1 MIVTYADGTAVE
13 ALLLSSDE
21 SVMRL
26 AVAGDDDIRL
36 FRRIDGSWLA
46 DDGKPVGIHYS
57 WQGDRRVPLPAE
69 SQFVCSTNVAR
80 QLISNL
86 MNGSELRGGGSDA
99 FYVFSAEKRRVR
111 VTVHRRG
118 YRIAS

>member
-13 ALLLSSDE
+13 ALFLSSDE

-26 AVAGDDDIRL
+26 AVAGDDDVRL
-36 FRRIDGSWLA
+36 FRRIGGSWLA
-46 DDGKPVGIHYS
+46 EDGQRVQVQYS
-57 WQGDRRVPLPAE
+57 WQGDRRVPLPDE
-69 SQFVCSTNVAR
+69 SQFICSTKVAR
-80 QLISNL
+80 QLIGNL
-86 MNGSELRGGGSDA
+86 MKGSELRGGGSDA

-111 VTVHRRG
+111 VTVHRRK